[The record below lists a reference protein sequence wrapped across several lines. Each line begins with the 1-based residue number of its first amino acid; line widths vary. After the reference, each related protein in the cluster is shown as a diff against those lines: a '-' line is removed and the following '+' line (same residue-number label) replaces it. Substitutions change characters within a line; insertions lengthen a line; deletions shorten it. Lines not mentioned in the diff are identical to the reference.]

1 METIVLKLGGGVVT
15 EKDAN
20 QRRARVEVLA
30 RLAREIRAA
39 REARTFRLVLIHG
52 AGPFGHS
59 LVAEHGIAAGVEGPR
74 QVEGFVATHASM
86 RELDELVLGA
96 LRVEGLLPVAIPP
109 CACLV
114 QEDRK
119 LRDFFVEPIER
130 LLALD
135 ARIIPVLYGDM
146 VVDRALGASV
156 VSGDVLVAE
165 LGRRLSARVLLGTDV
180 GGIFTADPKRDPAA
194 RPVPRIDRANLAE
207 VLARV
212 SPATT
217 VDVTRGMRGKLEAIA
232 RALAGLEVL
241 VFDLTEPGSLE
252 RALRRKPVWG
262 TAIRL

>member
-1 METIVLKLGGGVVT
+1 METTVLKLGGGVVT

-20 QRRARVEVLA
+20 RRSARVDVLR
-30 RLAREIRAA
+30 RLARELRSA
-39 REARTFRLVLIHG
+39 REQGAGRIVLVHG

-59 LVAEHGIAAGVEGPR
+59 LVAEHGIADGVASPR

-96 LRVEGLLPVAIPP
+96 LRAEGLLAVALPP

-114 QEDRK
+114 QERRAV
-119 LRDFFVEPIER
+119 RDFFVEPIER

-146 VVDRALGASV
+146 VADRALGASV

-165 LGRRLSARVLLGTDV
+165 LGRRLRARVLLGTDV
-180 GGIFTADPKRDPAA
+180 PGIFTADPKRDPAA
-194 RPVPRIDRANLAE
+194 RPVPRIDRGNLAA
-207 VLARV
+207 VLESV
-212 SPATT
+212 SPAAT

-232 RALAGLEVL
+232 ASLAGLEVL
-241 VFDLTEPGSLE
+241 VFDLGEQGALE
-252 RALRRKPVWG
+252 RALLRRPVAG
-262 TAIRL
+262 TEILL